1 MKRILTGEEKKI
13 ISEEIRQFLA
23 EEFEI
28 DSSEIDND
36 TNIVDDLGG
45 DSILFMEMI
54 EDFKEKYEIDL
65 EVRTIGLYMLKNPV
79 YTVAETLNAV
89 YEIVEKGEDLI
100 EEIEEGVSAVVQPN

>member
-1 MKRILTGEEKKI
+1 MKRKLTDEEKKL
-13 ISEEIRQFLA
+13 ISEELRRFLA
-23 EEFEI
+23 DEFEI
-28 DSSEIDND
+28 DPTEITDD
-36 TNIVDDLGG
+36 TSIVDDLGG

-54 EDFKEKYEIDL
+54 EEFKEKYEIDL

-100 EEIEEGVSAVVQPN
+100 EEIEEGEAIVAQNN

>member
-1 MKRILTGEEKKI
+1 MKRILTDEEKKI

-28 DSSEIDND
+28 EPTEIADD

>member
-1 MKRILTGEEKKI
+1 MKRKLTDEEKKI
-13 ISEEIRQFLA
+13 ISEELRQFLA
-23 EEFEI
+23 DEFEI
-28 DSSEIDND
+28 DPIEITDD
-36 TNIVDDLGG
+36 TSIVDDLGG

-54 EDFKEKYEIDL
+54 EEFKEKYEIDL

-100 EEIEEGVSAVVQPN
+100 EEIEEGEAIVAQNN

>member
-1 MKRILTGEEKKI
+1 MKRILTDEEKKI

-100 EEIEEGVSAVVQPN
+100 EEIDEGESTVV

>member
-1 MKRILTGEEKKI
+1 VKRILTDEEKKI

-100 EEIEEGVSAVVQPN
+100 EEIDEGESTVV

>member
-1 MKRILTGEEKKI
+1 MKRILTDEEKKK
-13 ISEEIRQFLA
+13 ISDEIRLFLA

-28 DSSEIDND
+28 DPVEITDD

-54 EDFKEKYEIDL
+54 EEFKEKYEIDL

-100 EEIEEGVSAVVQPN
+100 EEIEEGESAVVQQN